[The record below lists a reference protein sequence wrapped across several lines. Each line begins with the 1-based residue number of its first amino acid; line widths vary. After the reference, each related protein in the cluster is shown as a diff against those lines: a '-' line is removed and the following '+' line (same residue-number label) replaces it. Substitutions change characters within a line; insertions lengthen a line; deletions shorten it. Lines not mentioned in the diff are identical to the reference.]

1 MNNILEILMQNKI
14 ISDLTNS
21 SVDIKEEEEEDNTDS
36 LVTTYIC
43 ENTDCV
49 LEPLEQIKYSLNE
62 VQLTYGSVV
71 VLKNAP

>member
-1 MNNILEILMQNKI
+1 MNNILEILMPNKI

-21 SVDIKEEEEEDNTDS
+21 SVDIKEEEEDNTDT
-36 LVTTYIC
+36 LFTTYIC

>member
-1 MNNILEILMQNKI
+1 MPNKI

-21 SVDIKEEEEEDNTDS
+21 SVDIKEEKENTDN

>member
-1 MNNILEILMQNKI
+1 MNNILEILMPNKI

-21 SVDIKEEEEEDNTDS
+21 SVDIKEEEEDNTDN

>member
-1 MNNILEILMQNKI
+1 MPKKI
-14 ISDLTNS
+14 ISDLSNS
-21 SVDIKEEEEEDNTDS
+21 VADIKEDNTDNNP
-36 LVTTYIC
+36 VITYIC

-71 VLKNAP
+71 VLKDAP

>member
-1 MNNILEILMQNKI
+1 MTNILEIMMPNKI

-21 SVDIKEEEEEDNTDS
+21 SVDIKEEDNTDNN
-36 LVTTYIC
+36 LVTTFIC